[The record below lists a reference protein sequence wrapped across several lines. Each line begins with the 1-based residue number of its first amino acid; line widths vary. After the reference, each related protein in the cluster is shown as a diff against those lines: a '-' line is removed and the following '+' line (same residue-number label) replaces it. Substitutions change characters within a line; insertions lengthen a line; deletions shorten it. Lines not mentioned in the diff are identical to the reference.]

1 MGTLTL
7 SSAAAVRAAQRLQVA
22 AVAAAAVGRRVEKP
36 ALAIM
41 VSEKSLAPVAKP
53 QPAKKE
59 VSKPQSPPKNKK
71 PPPAVI
77 EKRTAQNKA
86 LRALLIERWPLCFC
100 EAGEHLLKIGIHRD
114 VLSALPEV
122 PVKRLGIV
130 LSRYCVDR
138 RYLQKMQPGAVRVDL
153 DGNPAGI
160 VTQEEA
166 AIAADKLR
174 LQTAAYR
181 VWQKAQAAE
190 RAQVESDSPPPRRL
204 PVLPAND
211 FASVSAVNA

>member
-1 MGTLTL
+1 MRSRWVGL
-7 SSAAAVRAAQRLQVA
+7 AAVLALGAAGWLVF
-22 AVAAAAVGRRVEKP
+22 GHSTKP
-36 ALAIM
+36 
-41 VSEKSLAPVAKP
+41 KAP
-53 QPAKKE
+53 
-59 VSKPQSPPKNKK
+59 
-71 PPPAVI
+71 
-77 EKRTAQNKA
+77 AQ
-86 LRALLIERWPLCFC
+86 
-100 EAGEHLLKIGIHRD
+100 
-114 VLSALPEV
+114 PEV